1 MVPAASGSG
10 GDVVTSGIIA
20 VTGGWNS
27 ATASRCYQI
36 VIRSAWRWFAMA
48 LAAAIVVGS
57 ARADQRVIVLLKRPR
72 SAPIDR
78 NATRIYAKWRVVP
91 GFAATVDDTELERL
105 RKDPDVISV
114 EPDLGGSVIPRSN
127 RELIGLDR
135 EVGLNGEIGPNG
147 ELIGLPSVHALGYD
161 GTGSTVAVLG
171 TGVSP
176 HPDLKDRIIEER
188 CYCAYL
194 NGKGCC
200 PNGAIEQFG
209 SGSARDDLP
218 HETGVAGVI
227 AGSGGIAPRGI
238 APGAKIVAIRVA
250 DATGYIAWTSQ
261 LISALDWI
269 AASPLHVDAVNMSF
283 AIGFLSNS
291 ACDGEN
297 PALTDA
303 LARVRAR
310 GVVLVAASG
319 NDAATK
325 GIRPPACIGGVLS
338 VGAVYHK
345 DLPSASLLGCTDTP
359 AEVDRVTCFSNS
371 AAQLDLLA
379 PGYGVRTAYNT
390 GGVSSASGTS
400 FSAPHVAGAVAL
412 LRQIDPQLTPDAI
425 EELLESTGRPI
436 VDSRNGITTPRLDLF
451 AAVMKLRLNPTPT
464 ARRRAVRH

>member
-1 MVPAASGSG
+1 MESH
-10 GDVVTSGIIA
+10 
-20 VTGGWNS
+20 
-27 ATASRCYQI
+27 ATASRCRQI
-36 VIRSAWRWFAMA
+36 VIRSARRWFATA
-48 LAAAIVVGS
+48 LAAAIVVGF
-57 ARADQRVIVLLKRPR
+57 ARADQRVIVLLDRPR
-72 SAPIDR
+72 SAPIER
-78 NATRIYAKWRVVP
+78 NAARIYTKWRVVP

-105 RKDPDVISV
+105 RNDPNVISI
-114 EPDLGGSVIPRSN
+114 EPDLGGSVTAAANEES
-127 RELIGLDR
+127 IGL
-135 EVGLNGEIGPNG
+135 NG
-147 ELIGLPSVHALGYD
+147 ELIGLGAVQALGYD

-188 CYCAYL
+188 CYCAFA

-200 PNGAIEQFG
+200 PNGATEQFG
-209 SGSARDDLP
+209 NGAARDDLP

-238 APGAKIVAIRVA
+238 APGAKIVALRVA
-250 DATGYIAWTSQ
+250 DATGNIAWTSQ
-261 LISALDWI
+261 VISALDWI

-291 ACDGEN
+291 ACDGDN

-338 VGAVYHK
+338 VGAVYHTN
-345 DLPSASLLGCTDTP
+345 LASASLLGCTDEP

-379 PGYGVRTAYNT
+379 PGYGVRTAFKMF
-390 GGVSSASGTS
+390 GVSSASGTS
-400 FSAPHVAGAVAL
+400 FAAPHVAGAVAL
-412 LRQIDPQLTPDAI
+412 LRQINPQLTPDAI

-436 VDSRNGITTPRLDLF
+436 VDSRNGITTPRIDLF
-451 AAVMKLRLNPTPT
+451 AAVMKLRLNAKPSV
-464 ARRRAVRH
+464 RRRAVAH